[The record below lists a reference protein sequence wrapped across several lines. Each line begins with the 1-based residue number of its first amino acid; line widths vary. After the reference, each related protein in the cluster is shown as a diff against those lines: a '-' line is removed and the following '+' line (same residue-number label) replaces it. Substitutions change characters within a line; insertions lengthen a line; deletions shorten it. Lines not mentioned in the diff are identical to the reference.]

1 MISARPKFATL
12 ESLRGLLALWV
23 LVAHVTARVLSESSI
38 SSMHAQAPLEP
49 LLPVYV
55 FMILSGFV
63 IFSLLQRGDESY
75 GVFILRRFFRLAPLF
90 LLVLLVAASLQSFEL
105 RTLDHLFWRNGHIS
119 DSIRIHRDTL
129 AHFWP
134 HVWAH
139 ATLLHG
145 LVPDTLLRDTNF
157 SILSQGWSI
166 SLEWQFYLLAPLIF
180 LLISRRR
187 YLGIGLLATIIA
199 VLGAIHY
206 PSIGFLPNQFAYFA
220 LGIAS
225 FYLYRS
231 CDWLAR
237 IPPRTHDLLLPI
249 VGLSLYALLRQP
261 LPVLVWV
268 LVFDAVLARHAGLE
282 TPLTSRVNRLLE
294 WPVLQ
299 WLGRISYSV
308 YLVHITIMYAV
319 FRAITYVNP
328 HLGGLK
334 FLVLALPATLVL
346 TLIVAAVTYRWIEV
360 PGIALGRTLG
370 NWLEQRPLRQ
380 QDPAYPHHAGG

>member
-1 MISARPKFATL
+1 MISARPKLATL

-23 LVAHVTARVLSESSI
+23 LVAHVTVRVISESSI
-38 SSMHAQAPLEP
+38 SSMHARAPLEP

-105 RTLDHLFWRNGHIS
+105 RTLEHLFWRNGHIH